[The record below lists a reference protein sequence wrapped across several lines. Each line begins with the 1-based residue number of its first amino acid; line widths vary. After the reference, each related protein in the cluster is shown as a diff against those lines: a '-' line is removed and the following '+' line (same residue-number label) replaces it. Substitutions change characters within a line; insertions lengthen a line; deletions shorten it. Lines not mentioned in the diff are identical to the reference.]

1 MNQPV
6 VMQMLQRRNKELR
19 AELDEQEVE
28 IRALQKREHALLEK
42 LATTSEEL
50 EQHRLHNWVQAN
62 YIAEHCGKVTHDH
75 K

>member
-6 VMQMLQRRNKELR
+6 VMQMLQRRNEELR
-19 AELDEQEVE
+19 AELAEQEAT
-28 IRALQKREHALLEK
+28 ITALQRKEQALLEK

-62 YIAEHCGKVTHDH
+62 YIAEHCGKVTCA